1 MSGSSYS
8 ILAVDDVEAN
18 LTAIRAVLDGMG
30 CTIVC
35 ARSGN
40 EALRLLLKQE
50 FALLLLDVQM
60 PGMDGYEVA
69 QYVRENP
76 STHELPIIFLTATH
90 HTEDGMLRGY
100 GTGAVDVIF
109 KPLNPT
115 VLRCKVRVFLDLYAA
130 RRRLANLLGELG
142 QANAALRAE
151 AEARVALLDELRR
164 KNEELEAFSYSV
176 SHDLRA
182 PVRHVDGFSAALL
195 EEYADKL
202 DAQGLQY
209 LDRVRAASHRM
220 GQLIDD
226 LLSLSRIGRA
236 ELVRRPE
243 DLSAIAHAVAAEL
256 QRDSTRSVRFD
267 IADGLTASVDRRLM
281 LVVFENLLGN
291 AWKFTA
297 KVAEAHIEVGIEE
310 QGGRRVFFV
319 RDNGAGFEMA
329 YAKRLFSPFQRLHA
343 QEDFAGTGIGLATVH
358 RIIDRHGGRIWA
370 EAAVG
375 EGARFLF
382 TLGAP

>member
-1 MSGSSYS
+1 MSAAPS
-8 ILAVDDVEAN
+8 ILVVDDVQAN
-18 LTAIRAVLDGMG
+18 LTAICAVLDGMG
-30 CTIVC
+30 CNIVC

-40 EALRLLLKQE
+40 EALRLLLKQD
-50 FALLLLDVQM
+50 FAVMLLDVQM
-60 PGMDGYEVA
+60 PVMDGYEVA
-69 QYVRENP
+69 QYVRQAP
-76 STHELPIIFLTATH
+76 DTRDLPIIFLTASH
-90 HTEDGMLRGY
+90 RTEDNVLRGY
-100 GTGAVDVIF
+100 GTGAVDFIF

-115 VLRCKVRVFLDLYAA
+115 VLRSKVRVFLDLYAA
-130 RRRLANLLGELG
+130 RSRLSGLLGELEH
-142 QANAALRAE
+142 ANAALRAE
-151 AEARVALLDELRR
+151 AAARMDLLDELRR
-164 KNEELEAFSYSV
+164 KNDELEAFSYSV

-202 DAQGLQY
+202 DAQGLKY
-209 LDRVRAASHRM
+209 VERVRAASQRM

-226 LLSLSRIGRA
+226 LLALSRIGRA

-243 DLSAIAHAVAAEL
+243 DLSALAREVATEL
-256 QRDSTRSVRFD
+256 QRDSERAARFV
-267 IADGLTASVDRRLM
+267 IADGLTAQVDRRLM

-297 KVAEAHIEVGIEE
+297 KVAEARIEFGAEE
-310 QGGRRVFFV
+310 QGNRLVYFV

-329 YAKRLFSPFQRLHA
+329 YAKRLFTPFQRLHT

-358 RIIDRHGGRIWA
+358 RVIDRHGGRIWA

-382 TLGAP
+382 TIGAP